1 MLHPAANP
9 PFAML
14 HPAANRHPK
23 ATHQWLRM
31 GVQACG
37 GPSLPFAM
45 LHPAANRPALKP
57 LTPLKTFQRL
67 TTLTTRHGGPSL
79 PCAML
84 HRAANRHPKA
94 THQCLLMGVQA
105 CRLPALKPLKPFKTL
120 QRLKTLTTRHGGP
133 SLPCAMLHPAANRH
147 PKATHQCLL
156 MGVQA
161 CRLPALKPLE
171 PLKTL
176 KSLKT
181 LTTRHGGPS
190 LPFAMLHPA
199 ANRHPKATHQCLLM
213 GVQACRLPALK
224 PLKPL
229 KTLKRLKTLTT
240 CHGGPNL
247 PFAMLHPAASRHPKA
262 THQWLLMGVQ
272 ACGGPSLPFAM
283 LHPAANRP
291 ALKPLT
297 PLKTLQRLTTLTTRH
312 GGPSLPCAML
322 HRATNR
328 HPKATHP
335 CLLMGV
341 QACRL
346 PTLKPLKPLKPL
358 KTLQRLKTLTTR
370 HGGPSLPCAMLHRA
384 ANRHPKAT
392 HQCLLMGVQACRLPA
407 LKPLKPFKTLQ
418 RLKTLT
424 TRHGG
429 PSLPCAMLHPAA
441 NRHPKATHQC
451 LLMGVQA
458 CRLPAL
464 KPLKPLKT
472 LKRLKTL
479 TTRHGGP
486 SLPFAML
493 HPAANRHP
501 KATHQC
507 LLMGVQACRL
517 PALKPLK
524 PLKPFKTLKRLK
536 TLTTRHGGPSLP
548 CAMLHPAANRHP
560 KATHQ
565 CLLIG
570 VQACRLSALKA
581 LKPLKTLKRLK
592 TLTTRHGG
600 PSLPFA
606 MLHPAAN
613 RHPKATHQWLLMGVQ
628 ACRLPALK
636 PLKPL
641 KKLSKTFKPLQSVMG
656 VQACRLP
663 CFILQP
669 TGTPRPHM
677 GVQAC
682 RLPALKRLKSWGSK
696 PAVCH
701 ASSCSQHPPFA
712 MLHPAANRHPKA
724 THQWLLMGVQACGG
738 PSLPFAM
745 LHPAANRPALK
756 PLTPLKTLQRLTTL
770 TTRHGGPSLP
780 CAVCHASSCSQPA
793 PQGHTWASKPAV
805 CQPLNA

>member
-1 MLHPAANP
+1 
-9 PFAML
+9 
-14 HPAANRHPK
+14 
-23 ATHQWLRM
+23 
-31 GVQACG
+31 
-37 GPSLPFAM
+37 M

-57 LTPLKTFQRL
+57 LTPLKTFQR
-67 TTLTTRHGGPSL
+67 LTTRHGGPSL

-346 PTLKPLKPLKPL
+346 PALKPLKPL

-370 HGGPSLPCAMLHRA
+370 HGGPSLPCAMLHPA

-560 KATHQ
+560 KATHE

-570 VQACRLSALKA
+570 VQACRLPALKA